1 MIGLDTNVLVRFL
14 VQDDQDQARAATAL
28 IGGLTEAEPG
38 YVCRE
43 VLVEL
48 VWVLERA
55 YGLGRPD
62 IARALDGLLEAKEL
76 VIEAGDRVA
85 LATDR
90 YRKGGPGFADQMVAL
105 AGQGA
110 GCHETATFDRK
121 AAGIAGMRLLSAA
134 SDH

>member
-1 MIGLDTNVLVRFL
+1 M
-14 VQDDQDQARAATAL
+14 A
-28 IGGLTEAEPG
+28 
-38 YVCRE
+38 
-43 VLVEL
+43 
-48 VWVLERA
+48 RA

-85 LATDR
+85 LAADR

-110 GCHETATFDRK
+110 GCRETATFDRK